1 MEKRIEVWFQG
12 NFLGEWDFDF
22 KEDATKEDILNYIKD
37 WIDIEIRE
45 A

>member
-22 KEDATKEDILNYIKD
+22 EESTTEEDILNFVKD
-37 WIDIEIRE
+37 WIDIEVKDI
-45 A
+45 